1 MICTLTLNPSVDYFL
16 HIQDF
21 KEGDLNL
28 STYSNILSGGK
39 GINVSM
45 VLANLKVQSTAFG
58 FIGGFVGE
66 QIVQT
71 LKHNKIA
78 NDFIHL
84 NENTRINIKLYNKS
98 STIETEIAGVSPSIS
113 NSQEVELINKISS
126 IVKAGDI
133 FVLSGSI
140 PSTMQKDIYKIISKK
155 LPVGIKIVL
164 DTRGTSLKENLH
176 NNFLIK
182 PNIKELT
189 EMFGKNLTTHQ
200 EIIDSC
206 NYFFDVGVENVIVSM
221 GKDGSLLLN
230 KSSVYHANPI
240 KLDVHNS
247 VGAGDSMVAGFV
259 YGTHMNKSLIET
271 YKLAVAASFAT
282 IISSGFATKEKIAD
296 FYNQI
301 IIQQIK

>member
-1 MICTLTLNPSVDYFL
+1 MIYTLTLNPSVDYFL

-45 VLANLKVQSTAFG
+45 VLANLQVKSTALG

-98 STIETEIAGVSPSIS
+98 SKIETEIAGFSPNILAI
-113 NSQEVELINKISS
+113 QEVQLINKISS

-133 FVLSGSI
+133 LVLSGSI
-140 PSTMQKDIYKIISKK
+140 PSTVQKDIYKIISQK
-155 LPVGIKIVL
+155 LHLGTKVVL

-189 EMFGKNLTTHQ
+189 EMFGKSLTNHE

-206 NYFFDVGVENVIVSM
+206 NYFFDIGVENVMVSM

-230 KSSVYHANPI
+230 KSSIYRALPI
-240 KLDVHNS
+240 KLEVNNS

-259 YGTHMNKSLIET
+259 YGTYINKSLVES
-271 YKLAVAASFAT
+271 YKLSVASSCAT
-282 IISSGFATKEKIAD
+282 ISSGGFAKEETIKKFI
-296 FYNQI
+296 NQI
-301 IIQQIK
+301 EIEQIK